1 MTANS
6 DKSNNWNNFEDVE
19 AMERERPWEKD
30 YTPPGNIIYGY
41 ENGFLIPPKE
51 DGGGEENMQTEE
63 LAAEQTYVNND
74 EAKANPMSAPP
85 RPASQ
90 VITSP
95 QQLVDP
101 EGHHLQTFGGFTR
114 PKPVTPP
121 APPRYTVEFCDPLE
135 LIEADYTELDMIK
148 PGFPLGTLGARIGTG
163 GVGKTWVTLQEAIMI
178 AIGRGGY
185 KRGAVVYLSAE
196 ETKEAMGKRVQIIV
210 KHMELN
216 QEEIQQLRENL
227 LIWPIVGQM
236 PNLLEI
242 DECKYVLE
250 DFLADGLE
258 KKKFYGNDCLRLIIF
273 DTLRRFSF
281 ADENRGEE
289 MNRVLGSMEHMCNRF
304 GASCLFLHH
313 MTKSAAMG
321 NNGSVQQAS
330 RGSSAL
336 VDNIRYQEYLQALN
350 PDKASGLGV
359 VKTIGGVRKTLK
371 IGKEYDD
378 FIEWGVSKQN
388 FDRKEPVLW
397 LQRQSNGVLEPVE
410 VVEYREEE
418 TESDR
423 KKARQW

>member
-1 MTANS
+1 MELSMTDNS

-30 YTPPGNIIYGY
+30 YTPPGHIIYGY
-41 ENGFLIPPKE
+41 KNGFLIPPKE
-51 DGGGEENMQTEE
+51 DGEGEENMQSEE
-63 LAAEQTYVNND
+63 LAAEQSFINIAA
-74 EAKANPMSAPP
+74 AKANPISAPP
-85 RPASQ
+85 RPAPQ

-95 QQLVDP
+95 RQLVVP
-101 EGHHLQTFGGFTR
+101 EGNLQTFGGFAR
-114 PKPVTPP
+114 PKPSTPP
-121 APPRYTVEFCDPLE
+121 PPRYTVEFCDPLE

-148 PGFPLGTLGARIGTG
+148 PGFPLATLGARIGTG

-210 KHMELN
+210 KHMALN
-216 QEEIQQLRENL
+216 EEEIQQLRENL

-242 DECKYVLE
+242 NECKYVLE
-250 DFLADGLE
+250 DHLADGLE

-289 MNRVLGSMEHMCNRF
+289 MNRVLGSMEHMCMRF
-304 GASCLFLHH
+304 GASCLYLHH

-359 VKTIGGVRKTLK
+359 VKTIGGVSKTLK

-378 FIEWGVSKQN
+378 YIEWGVSKQN
-388 FDRKEPVLW
+388 FDRKAPVIW

-410 VVEYREEE
+410 VVEYRCNPPIF
-418 TESDR
+418 SSAQR
-423 KKARQW
+423 